1 MYLVSQASNEGFS
14 LKNFPKKL
22 VPKKALNNGMSD
34 TLGRGPEIA
43 LSVLVFTVIGLVID
57 TQVGTLPWFTVGLVL
72 FSSIGNFARMY
83 YQYDGRMKVL
93 EQERTKQSMSHQQA
107 AQ

>member
-1 MYLVSQASNEGFS
+1 
-14 LKNFPKKL
+14 
-22 VPKKALNNGMSD
+22 MSD

-57 TQVGTLPWFTVGLVL
+57 TQVGTLPWVTISLVL
-72 FSSIGNFARMY
+72 FSAIGNFARMY

-93 EQERTKQSMSHQQA
+93 ERERTQQSMSHQKG

>member
-1 MYLVSQASNEGFS
+1 MKF
-14 LKNFPKKL
+14 FPKKL
-22 VPKKALNNGMSD
+22 VPKKALENGMSD

-43 LSVLVFTVIGLVID
+43 LSILVFTVIGLIID
-57 TQVGTLPWFTVGLVL
+57 TQVGTLPWFTIGLVL
-72 FSSIGNFARMY
+72 FSAIGNFARMY

-93 EQERTKQSMSHQQA
+93 EEQRAKQSMSHQRA

>member
-1 MYLVSQASNEGFS
+1 LFVVSQAQHEAIF
-14 LKNFPKKL
+14 LKNFPKKF
-22 VPKKALNNGMSD
+22 VPKRALNNGMSD

-57 TQVGTLPWFTVGLVL
+57 TQIGTLPWVTISLVL
-72 FSSIGNFARMY
+72 FSAIGNFARMY

-93 EQERTKQSMSHQQA
+93 ERERTQQSMSHQKG

>member
-1 MYLVSQASNEGFS
+1 MFVVSQAQHGAIF

-83 YQYDGRMKVL
+83 YQYDGRLKVL
-93 EQERTKQSMSHQQA
+93 EQERANQSMSHQQA
-107 AQ
+107 PK

>member
-1 MYLVSQASNEGFS
+1 
-14 LKNFPKKL
+14 LKNFPKKF
-22 VPKKALNNGMSD
+22 VPKRALNNGMSD

-57 TQVGTLPWFTVGLVL
+57 TQVGTLPWFTIGLVL
-72 FSSIGNFARMY
+72 FSAIGNFARMY

-93 EQERTKQSMSHQQA
+93 EQERVQQSMSHQQA
-107 AQ
+107 AK

>member
-1 MYLVSQASNEGFS
+1 

-43 LSVLVFTVIGLVID
+43 LSLLVFTVIGLIID
-57 TQVGTLPWFTVGLVL
+57 TQVGTLPWFTIAFVL
-72 FSSIGNFARMY
+72 FSAIGNFARMY

-93 EQERTKQSMSHQQA
+93 EQERTKQSMSHQRAPQ
-107 AQ
+107 

>member
-1 MYLVSQASNEGFS
+1 
-14 LKNFPKKL
+14 LKFFPKKL
-22 VPKKALNNGMSD
+22 VPKKALENGMSD

-43 LSVLVFTVIGLVID
+43 LSILVFTVIGLIID
-57 TQVGTLPWFTVGLVL
+57 TQVGTLPWFTIGLVL
-72 FSSIGNFARMY
+72 FSAIGNFARMY

-93 EQERTKQSMSHQQA
+93 EEQRAKQSMSHQRA

>member
-1 MYLVSQASNEGFS
+1 MYLVSQAPNEGIA
-14 LKNFPKKL
+14 LKNFPKKF
-22 VPKKALNNGMSD
+22 VPKRALNNGMSD

-57 TQVGTLPWFTVGLVL
+57 TQVGTLPWCTIGLVL
-72 FSSIGNFARMY
+72 FSAIGNFARMY

-93 EQERTKQSMSHQQA
+93 EQERAQQSMSHQQA
-107 AQ
+107 AK

>member
-1 MYLVSQASNEGFS
+1 
-14 LKNFPKKL
+14 
-22 VPKKALNNGMSD
+22 MSD

-57 TQVGTLPWFTVGLVL
+57 TQVGTLPWFTIGLVL
-72 FSSIGNFARMY
+72 FSAIGNFARMY

-93 EQERTKQSMSHQQA
+93 EEERTKQSMSHQQA